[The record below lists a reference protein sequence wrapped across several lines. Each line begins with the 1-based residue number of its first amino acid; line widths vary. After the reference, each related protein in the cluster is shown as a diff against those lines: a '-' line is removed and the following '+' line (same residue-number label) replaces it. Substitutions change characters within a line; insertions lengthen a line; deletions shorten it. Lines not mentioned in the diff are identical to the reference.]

1 MPVMFL
7 FIHFGREMLHSFVEF
22 VAPEPR
28 AQPMLA
34 YSRNCLY
41 GLQSLGCIRPTSVNH
56 QGYAESSNTT
66 L

>member
-1 MPVMFL
+1 MLL
-7 FIHFGREMLHSFVEF
+7 FIHFGRETLCSFVEF

-34 YSRNCLY
+34 YSRNCLCC
-41 GLQSLGCIRPTSVNH
+41 LQSLGCIQPTSVNH
-56 QGYAESSNTT
+56 QGYAESSNTS